1 MGKFQE
7 ERYLGILEEIMDQ
20 RRVAEH
26 QKRDLETMVQAEKE
40 MQARPVEE
48 KPTVEPPVIQE
59 EVAKHLV
66 IEKLE
71 NEEEM
76 REVSEEVMKE
86 VSEEEMKEVSE
97 EEMKEENLME
107 TVTNSRVKHTV
118 WRPWE
123 EERVAELRG
132 LVDVGEKEKV
142 AEHLRVKL
150 ETHDGTQYP
159 TPWQCPVDA
168 RAEGLT
174 LAPRRDNNEEMK
186 GEEEFWATKC
196 KHAREATKV
205 AEESPK
211 EEERCQAQHMS
222 SVRLCSSCLQR
233 K

>member
-1 MGKFQE
+1 
-7 ERYLGILEEIMDQ
+7 MDQ

-26 QKRDLETMVQAEKE
+26 QMRYLETVVQVEKE
-40 MQARPVEE
+40 LQARPVVE

-86 VSEEEMKEVSE
+86 VSEDEMKEAC
-97 EEMKEENLME
+97 EEMMEENKVEM
-107 TVTNSRVKHTV
+107 VANNRVKHTV

-123 EERVAELRG
+123 EEKVAEVRG

-150 ETHDGTQYP
+150 VTHDGTIQL
-159 TPWQCPVDA
+159 DD
-168 RAEGLT
+168 L
-174 LAPRRDNNEEMK
+174 
-186 GEEEFWATKC
+186 
-196 KHAREATKV
+196 
-205 AEESPK
+205 
-211 EEERCQAQHMS
+211 
-222 SVRLCSSCLQR
+222 
-233 K
+233 